1 VTDIVHR
8 ILIVDDAQI
17 EYLALERML
26 QKIPRFR
33 TELDWIAGYAE
44 AHAAIEQG
52 SHDLYFVDYR
62 LGPDNGLDLIRHAR
76 RKGITKPIIVLT
88 GHGSAAVDEVAAEV
102 GANDYLV
109 KGEFNVVLLERA
121 IRYATRNAQNL
132 AKLDQR
138 LLEWKATAQE
148 LQLQTG
154 LRAAAEAEVQQV
166 LRQTMSE
173 QEAERKRI
181 ARELHDDLGQSVV
194 LVQLGLDAIARS
206 VPIDSD
212 IVEKTVSLKRIAR
225 DIGTSLH
232 RIAWEV
238 RPAALDTLGLAD
250 AITQLVSDWEP
261 HCNLKFDLQ
270 LGIGDRRLPPDVE
283 STLYRVVQEGI
294 TNVVRHANAHRVGII
309 LEIRANEAIC
319 IIEDDGSGMAEEG
332 ARAPDQGS
340 RHLGLLGMRERLALI
355 DGAIEIESS
364 QTKGTALFVKVPL
377 GAVPG

>member
-1 VTDIVHR
+1 VTNPVHR
-8 ILIVDDAQI
+8 VLVVDDAQI

-33 TELDWIAGYAE
+33 TKLDWISGFAE
-44 AHAAIEQG
+44 AQAAIEQG
-52 SHDLYFVDYR
+52 NYDLHFIDYR

-76 RKGITKPIIVLT
+76 NKGISKPIIVLT
-88 GHGSAAVDEVAAEV
+88 GHGSAEVDEVAAQV

-109 KGEFNVVLLERA
+109 KGEFDVVLLERS

-148 LQLQTG
+148 LKLQTK
-154 LRAAAEAEVQQV
+154 LRTAAEAEVQQV

-181 ARELHDDLGQSVV
+181 ARELHDNLGQSVV

-206 VPIDSD
+206 VPVSSN
-212 IVEKTVSLKRIAR
+212 IVEKTEALKRIAR

-232 RIAWEV
+232 RIAWEA
-238 RPAALDTLGLAD
+238 RPTVLDTLGLVD
-250 AITQLVSDWEP
+250 AISQLVADWEP
-261 HCNLKFDLQ
+261 HCSLKFDLH
-270 LGIGDRRLPPDVE
+270 LGIGDRRLPPDAE
-283 STLYRVVQEGI
+283 STLYRIVQEGI
-294 TNVVRHANAHRVGII
+294 TNVVRHAHAHRVGII
-309 LEIRANEAIC
+309 LEIRADQVIC
-319 IIEDDGSGMAEEG
+319 IIEDDGKGMSAATAKEG
-332 ARAPDQGS
+332 APR
-340 RHLGLLGMRERLALI
+340 RLGLLGMRERLALV
-355 DGAIEIESS
+355 DGSIEIESS

-377 GAVPG
+377 GVASG

>member
-44 AHAAIEQG
+44 AQAAIEQG
-52 SHDLYFVDYR
+52 SHDLYFIDYR

-138 LLEWKATAQE
+138 LLQWKATAQE

-166 LRQTMSE
+166 LRKTMSD

-181 ARELHDDLGQSVV
+181 ARELHDNLGQSVV

-206 VPIDSD
+206 VPIHND
-212 IVEKTVSLKRIAR
+212 IVEKTVALKRIAR

-238 RPAALDTLGLAD
+238 RPVALDTLGLVD

-261 HCNLKFDLQ
+261 LCSLKFDLH
-270 LGIGDRRLPPDVE
+270 LGSGDRRLPPDTE
-283 STLYRVVQEGI
+283 STLYRIVQEGI
-294 TNVVRHANAHRVGII
+294 TNVVRHANASRVGII
-309 LEIRANEAIC
+309 LDIRGDDIIC
-319 IIEDDGSGMAEEG
+319 IIEDDGIGMSEVTAQEG
-332 ARAPDQGS
+332 APR
-340 RHLGLLGMRERLALI
+340 RLGLLGMRERLALI
-355 DGAIEIESS
+355 DGSIEIESS

-377 GAVPG
+377 GDSPA